1 MTTRVRAE
9 HYADP
14 MDPLLVVLIVA
25 GVAAAFC
32 WITSLVT
39 NETSWIDRL
48 WSIVPVIYVWIFAVA
63 ALVAGVD
70 ATRLIVMALLVTA
83 WGA

>member
-39 NETSWIDRL
+39 NETSGSTGCGR
-48 WSIVPVIYVWIFAVA
+48 SC
-63 ALVAGVD
+63 
-70 ATRLIVMALLVTA
+70 R
-83 WGA
+83 